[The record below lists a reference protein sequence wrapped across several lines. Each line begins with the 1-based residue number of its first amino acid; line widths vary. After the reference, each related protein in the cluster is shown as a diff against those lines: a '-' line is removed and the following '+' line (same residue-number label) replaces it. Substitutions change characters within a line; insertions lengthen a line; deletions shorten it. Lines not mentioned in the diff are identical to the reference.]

1 MELYSGELV
10 RSSKGRNERTA
21 KQRLIIVSCVFFLVT
36 HCFGVLN
43 SCFRWDTLSWLKQD
57 KVLTYSH

>member
-21 KQRLIIVSCVFFLVT
+21 KQRLIIVFCVFFFSDSL
-36 HCFGVLN
+36 FWGFEFL
-43 SCFRWDTLSWLKQD
+43 L
-57 KVLTYSH
+57 

>member
-21 KQRLIIVSCVFFLVT
+21 KQRLIVVSCGFFSDSL
-36 HCFGVLN
+36 FWGFEFL
-43 SCFRWDTLSWLKQD
+43 L
-57 KVLTYSH
+57 